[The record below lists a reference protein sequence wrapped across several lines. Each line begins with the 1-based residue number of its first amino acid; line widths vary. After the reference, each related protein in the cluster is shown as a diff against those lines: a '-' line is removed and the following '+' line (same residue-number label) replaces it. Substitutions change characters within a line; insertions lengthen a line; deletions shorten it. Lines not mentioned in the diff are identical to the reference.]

1 MVDQSAPS
9 AISLI
14 VKSYSLRQTKS
25 SAAQASMLST
35 GAPTTLALMK
45 PILAAGF
52 RARII
57 VAVLQSDLKLG
68 VEVWITMKSWDFT
81 SSSMSLNDRRCG
93 GVRQPGRIP
102 ERTDLALHLVAR
114 ARAAVIT
121 VERRGLEEKSLHS
134 QAPIKAG

>member
-45 PILAAGF
+45 PILAAGLM
-52 RARII
+52 ARII

-81 SSSMSLNDRRCG
+81 SSSMSLNDSLCG
-93 GVRQPGRIP
+93 GASISLEPG
-102 ERTDLALHLVAR
+102 TM
-114 ARAAVIT
+114 AAACA
-121 VERRGLEEKSLHS
+121 S
-134 QAPIKAG
+134 QVGYQNDFTSRFIW